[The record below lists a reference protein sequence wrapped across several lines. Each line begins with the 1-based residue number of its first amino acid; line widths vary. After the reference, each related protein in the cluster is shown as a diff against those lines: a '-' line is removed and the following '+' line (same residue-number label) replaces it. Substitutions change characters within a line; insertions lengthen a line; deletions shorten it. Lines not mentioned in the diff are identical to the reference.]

1 MISFQQTKVVL
12 IALAVAA
19 LPMTGATQE
28 RQVRLGHNRAWV
40 NPALLVGISE
50 GYFKRAG
57 VTIVEKTFNNP
68 ADIVQ
73 AIATGDL
80 DAGVSPSGVLFT
92 ARQRG
97 VDVKGVAVV
106 QAGYTPPVTFM
117 VRTDSGINGAQDLR
131 GKTVAIAGFGGTTD
145 LMLRYWLTQSGVDP
159 KADLKLTFVPFH
171 LTLPSLINR
180 HVAAAPLDA
189 MLQAQAGQE
198 FPGQVKKLFDYEDI
212 TKVVL
217 GNLHVNGLILN
228 FGGAFIERDRETA
241 VRFMEG
247 YLLAIRA
254 VHENPKKALADIAVA
269 SNNKL
274 IRNLEKPPLVPADGK
289 IYLDAFKFEAD
300 MALKFGYIKEPM
312 NIQTAID
319 HSLLDDAARRL
330 K

>member
-1 MISFQQTKVVL
+1 MISFQQTRIVL
-12 IALAVAA
+12 IALAIAA
-19 LPMTGATQE
+19 APITAAAQE
-28 RQVRLGHNRAWV
+28 RQVRLGHNRAWI
-40 NPALLVGISE
+40 NPALIIGISE
-50 GYFKRAG
+50 GHFKKAG
-57 VTIVEKTFNNP
+57 ITIVEKTFNNP

-97 VDVKGVAVV
+97 VNVKGVAVV
-106 QAGYTPPVTFM
+106 QGGYTPPVTFM
-117 VRTDSGINGAQDLR
+117 VRTDSGINGAADLR

-145 LMLRYWLTQSGVDP
+145 LMLRYWLTQSGIDP

-180 HVAAAPLDA
+180 QVAAAPLDA
-189 MLQAQAGQE
+189 MLQVLAREQ

-212 TKVVL
+212 TKAVL

-228 FGGAFIERDRETA
+228 FGGAFIERDREAA

-247 YLLAIRA
+247 YLRAIRA
-254 VHENPKKALADIAVA
+254 VHENPKKALADLSVA
-269 SNNKL
+269 SKNDV
-274 IRNLEKPPLVPADGK
+274 IRSLETPPLVPADGK
-289 IYLDAFKFEAD
+289 IFLDAFKFEAD
-300 MALKFGYIKEPM
+300 MALKFGYIKEAM
-312 NIQTAID
+312 DIQTAID
-319 HSLLDDAARRL
+319 HSLLDEAARRL